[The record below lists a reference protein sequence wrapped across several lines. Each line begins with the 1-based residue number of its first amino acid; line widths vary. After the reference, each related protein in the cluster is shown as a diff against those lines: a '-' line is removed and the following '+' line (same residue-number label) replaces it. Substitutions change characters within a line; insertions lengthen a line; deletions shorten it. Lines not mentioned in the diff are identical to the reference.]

1 MESVIIS
8 FCCFIF
14 LFIITIVF
22 FTKPKINKIENKI
35 FSYLL
40 ILNIIELILD
50 CSSYFMI
57 RFIPDFYNT
66 LSYILVIKFILCI
79 YVLWEVFFV
88 YYIVV
93 ISFSLGDDDKVT
105 IKKNFVAALLTFGIL
120 IALFILI
127 SPIEIKMING
137 LYYPTGLS
145 MLFLIV
151 GVVYGIIIIMYC
163 LIRNFKH
170 LIDVRYLPLLFYV
183 IFGSLAILWQ
193 ISNPKFLLI
202 SPIESLVLF
211 LMYFTIENPDMKLLE
226 EVHNAKV
233 ISDNSNLEKTMFLY
247 NLTSSLKDITKD
259 IDYEAN
265 FIIDESL
272 RNEPDLITIHDS
284 AKEIK
289 TNTLKFTTMTN
300 EMMDVSQIDAAN
312 IKVYNEKYNI
322 KLILKEIIALYD
334 EKIRDKNLDFR
345 TNIQSDLPEYLY
357 GDSLNLKNVLISL
370 LDNALEYTNKG
381 YIEMTVDYIKKN
393 DIARLII
400 SVEDSGVGIKSTEL
414 KAMFNKNREEIDI
427 NNPKNNLYITNKL
440 VVLMGGAL
448 IVSSTFG
455 VGTAMKVVLDQKI
468 DKIIKHD
475 KYEKILDKKRILLV
489 EDSDTTI
496 KLISKYLKD
505 SNVILEVVKLGSTA
519 LNKIRNYEKYDL
531 ILLEEDLKPLDA
543 YTILRKL
550 KLIDNFNTKVVL
562 LTKNDTHEYSNEYKR
577 HGFSYVLVKP
587 IDKEKL
593 LKIIKSKKNSNL

>member
-40 ILNIIELILD
+40 ILNIIGLILD

-300 EMMDVSQIDAAN
+300 EMMDVSQIDTAN

-334 EKIRDKNLDFR
+334 ERIRNKNLDFR

-357 GDSLNLKNVLISL
+357 GDSLNLKNFLVSL
-370 LDNALEYTNKG
+370 LDNA
-381 YIEMTVDYIKKN
+381 
-393 DIARLII
+393 
-400 SVEDSGVGIKSTEL
+400 
-414 KAMFNKNREEIDI
+414 
-427 NNPKNNLYITNKL
+427 
-440 VVLMGGAL
+440 
-448 IVSSTFG
+448 
-455 VGTAMKVVLDQKI
+455 
-468 DKIIKHD
+468 
-475 KYEKILDKKRILLV
+475 
-489 EDSDTTI
+489 
-496 KLISKYLKD
+496 
-505 SNVILEVVKLGSTA
+505 
-519 LNKIRNYEKYDL
+519 
-531 ILLEEDLKPLDA
+531 
-543 YTILRKL
+543 
-550 KLIDNFNTKVVL
+550 
-562 LTKNDTHEYSNEYKR
+562 
-577 HGFSYVLVKP
+577 
-587 IDKEKL
+587 
-593 LKIIKSKKNSNL
+593 